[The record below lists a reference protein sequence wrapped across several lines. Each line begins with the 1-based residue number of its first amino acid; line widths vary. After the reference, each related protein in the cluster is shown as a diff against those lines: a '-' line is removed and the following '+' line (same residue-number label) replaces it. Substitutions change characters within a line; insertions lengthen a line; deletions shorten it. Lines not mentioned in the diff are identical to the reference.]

1 VIVQDPMGRC
11 ALCRSIVPTAWRGER
26 LLVDYAEQ
34 VNLFGLGASRLPLVE
49 AISQH
54 EATAL
59 GELFRGRLAF
69 SKCFRTCI
77 SLRDLN
83 VPPLAYKALDR

>member
-1 VIVQDPMGRC
+1 VIVQDPMRRC

-34 VNLFGLGASRLPLVE
+34 VRLLGLGASRLPLVE

-54 EATAL
+54 EAAL
-59 GELFRGRLAF
+59 GELFRGKPAF

-83 VPPLAYKALDR
+83 VPPLAL